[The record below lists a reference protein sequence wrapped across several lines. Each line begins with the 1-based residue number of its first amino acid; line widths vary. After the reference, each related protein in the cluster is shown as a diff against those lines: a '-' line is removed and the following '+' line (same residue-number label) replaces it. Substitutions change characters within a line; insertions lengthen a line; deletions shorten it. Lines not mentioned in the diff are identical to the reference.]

1 MLFILKYIRLFR
13 SLSGPAHIVIVLPT
27 LLFPLAFD
35 FLVGIN
41 DFRWCWHWS
50 CFEWTRIF
58 VHFVMWLV
66 SVAVIAK
73 ADKADWFR
81 MEKNLHAMSS
91 ELNESIRLLSED
103 HERMITENR
112 RAVRHLDERVSR
124 MHQDLVEE
132 GIDLSPPVVFGYADS
147 ISATGSLSSA
157 KVSVSPSSR
166 KTGRICSWCIRQARH
181 FWTWFKKWILA
192 KDAQ

>member
-13 SLSGPAHIVIVLPT
+13 SLSGPAHSVILLAT
-27 LLFPLAFD
+27 LLSPLALD

-58 VHFVMWLV
+58 GHIVMWLV
-66 SVAVIAK
+66 SVGVIAK
-73 ADKADWFR
+73 AANADWSR

-103 HERMITENR
+103 HERMITGNR
-112 RAVRHLDERVSR
+112 RLVRHLDERVSR
-124 MHQDLVEE
+124 MHQALVEE
-132 GIDLSPPVVFGYADS
+132 GIDLPPPVRFGYGDS
-147 ISATGSLSSA
+147 IRATGSLSPA
-157 KVSVSPSSR
+157 EGFVSPSSR
-166 KTGRICSWCIRQARH
+166 ETGRIRSWCTRQARH

-192 KDAQ
+192 KDSQ